1 MNKLRSAAGQKTA
14 VSRTVTSIT
23 QILYFLEVFFM
34 MIGGISGSYNP
45 YAFSAGYG
53 SFRGQAQS
61 GASSLGA
68 AMPGT
73 PAAEADGRVSGTGR
87 ANGADKDHKVK
98 GGYKSSPAEC
108 QTCKERKYQD
118 GSNESDVSFKAPGH
132 IAPEASAS
140 TVMAHEQQ
148 HVANAYQKAAQ
159 KGGQVVSCS
168 VSLHT
173 AICPE
178 CGTSY
183 VSGGTTNTSIS
194 YPNESNPYQQNKK
207 AQDAIRLK
215 GANIDYAA

>member
-1 MNKLRSAAGQKTA
+1 
-14 VSRTVTSIT
+14 
-23 QILYFLEVFFM
+23 M
-34 MIGGISGSYNP
+34 MIGGVSSPYDTYSY
-45 YAFSAGYG
+45 SAG
-53 SFRGQAQS
+53 FRAQSAGLAQS
-61 GASSLGA
+61 GVNAPTAQTG
-68 AMPGT
+68 
-73 PAAEADGRVSGTGR
+73 ADGRVSVR
-87 ANGADKDHKVK
+87 ADQAKGADNEHKVK

-132 IAPEASAS
+132 IAPEASAA

-159 KGGQVVSCS
+159 KDGQVVSCS

-173 AICPE
+173 AVCPE
-178 CGTSY
+178 CGTTY
-183 VSGGTTNTSIS
+183 VSGGTTSTSIS

-215 GANIDYAA
+215 GAHIDYAA

>member
-1 MNKLRSAAGQKTA
+1 
-14 VSRTVTSIT
+14 
-23 QILYFLEVFFM
+23 M
-34 MIGGISGSYNP
+34 MIGGISGSCNP
-45 YAFSAGYG
+45 YLFSAGSG

-61 GASSLGA
+61 GASAFGSAVPGA
-68 AMPGT
+68 SGAG
-73 PAAEADGRVSGTGR
+73 ADGRVKGIGQAGGT
-87 ANGADKDHKVK
+87 DKDQKVK

-132 IAPEASAS
+132 ISPEASAS

-159 KGGQVVSCS
+159 KGGPVVSCS

-173 AICPE
+173 AVCPE

>member
-1 MNKLRSAAGQKTA
+1 
-14 VSRTVTSIT
+14 
-23 QILYFLEVFFM
+23 M
-34 MIGGISGSYNP
+34 MIGGISGSYDP
-45 YAFSAGYG
+45 YSYSAGFGTVRQTQSG
-53 SFRGQAQS
+53 SGYAAPVKSGDGRGYAVSVEPGGRSASFTQPAGSGAAAVRPGQAQ
-61 GASSLGA
+61 
-68 AMPGT
+68 
-73 PAAEADGRVSGTGR
+73 
-87 ANGADKDHKVK
+87 GADDSHKVK
-98 GGYKSSPAEC
+98 GGYQTSPADC

-132 IAPEASAS
+132 IAPQASAA

-148 HVANAYQKAAQ
+148 HVANAYQKAAEKQ
-159 KGGQVVSCS
+159 GQVVSCS

-178 CGTSY
+178 CGTVY
-183 VSGGTTNTSIS
+183 VSGGTTSTAIS